1 MTKLHKE
8 PLFHFL
14 LMGGALFLLFQFV
27 AGGSEDENAQI
38 VISEGR
44 VQALMQSFGK
54 VRQRPPSQE
63 ELDNL
68 VQSYIREEVLY
79 REALAMGLEK
89 DDLIVRRRLTQK
101 IAFLSED
108 MIALD
113 EPDDAVLE
121 AYLRENEERFRLQ
134 VRYSFRQVYLNA
146 GKRRATLDTDIKE
159 VLKTLRA
166 QEPEDEVV
174 GDSLMVKNS
183 FTHASAS
190 DVARVL
196 GERFVAGLDEL
207 TVGNNWQGPVPSG
220 FGVHLVYLSERI
232 EARAPSLEQVRAD
245 VVREWSAQQR
255 QQANDKFFEILRA
268 RYQVTLP
275 TGLSPAVPVEAVQ

>member
-14 LMGGALFLLFQFV
+14 LMGSALFLLFHLV

-134 VRYSFRQVYLNA
+134 ARYSFRQVYLNA

-207 TVGNNWQGPVPSG
+207 TVGSWQGPVPSG